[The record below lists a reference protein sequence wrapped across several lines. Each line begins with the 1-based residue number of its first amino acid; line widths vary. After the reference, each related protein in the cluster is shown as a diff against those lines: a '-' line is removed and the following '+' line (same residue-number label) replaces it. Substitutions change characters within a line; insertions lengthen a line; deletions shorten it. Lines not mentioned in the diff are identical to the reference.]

1 MSILKVTTIFTLLLV
16 TMTATGTEVKS
27 VAEMDRFFSRL
38 TPEDKSILM
47 ISPGK
52 TGTYDQNCGFRVSR
66 KEDPPSKEQLKN
78 MQGLFGA
85 ETGSVPD
92 EEDFDFYSLY
102 RDDLTGD
109 STPEYILVNRCG
121 GSAMTDTLIDIFT
134 ESADKIKGIGFDD
147 LYRKTF
153 KRDPTDLPM
162 HTCKPLIKGGCLCFE
177 DRSSEARLCLAPS
190 RGKSIKKQVISKKQR
205 RN

>member
-1 MSILKVTTIFTLLLV
+1 MSILKLSPFLAFLLITTA
-16 TMTATGTEVKS
+16 ATGAEVKT
-27 VAEMDRFFSRL
+27 VADMDRFFSRL
-38 TPEDKSILM
+38 TPEDKSTLM

-52 TGTYDQNCGFRVSR
+52 TGEYDENCGFRVSR

-85 ETGSVPD
+85 EFGSAPN
-92 EEDFDFYSLY
+92 EEAFDFYTLY

-109 STPEYILVNRCG
+109 STPEFILVNRCG
-121 GSAMTDTLIDIFT
+121 GSAMTDTLVDVFT

-162 HTCKPLIKGGCLCFE
+162 HTCKPLIKDGCLCFE
-177 DRSSEARLCLAPS
+177 ERSLEVRLCLAPS
-190 RGKSIKKQVISKKQR
+190 KGKSIKKQVILKKPR
-205 RN
+205 KK

>member
-1 MSILKVTTIFTLLLV
+1 MRILKVLPFFAFLLITTE
-16 TMTATGTEVKS
+16 ATGTEVKS

-38 TPEDKSILM
+38 TPEDKSTLM
-47 ISPGK
+47 ISPGR

-66 KEDPPSKEQLKN
+66 KEDPQSKVQLKN

-85 ETGSVPD
+85 ETGSVPE
-92 EEDFDFYSLY
+92 EEDFDFYTLY

-121 GSAMTDTLIDIFT
+121 GSAMTDTLVDIFT

-162 HTCKPLIKGGCLCFE
+162 NTCKPLIKGGCLCFE
-177 DRSSEARLCLAPS
+177 DRSSEVRLCLAPS

>member
-1 MSILKVTTIFTLLLV
+1 MRILKVSPFFALLLI

-38 TPEDKSILM
+38 TPEDKTTLM

-52 TGTYDQNCGFRVSR
+52 IGAYDENCGFRVSR
-66 KEDPPSKEQLKN
+66 KEDPQSKEQLKN

-109 STPEYILVNRCG
+109 ITPEYILVNRCG
-121 GSAMTDTLIDIFT
+121 GSAMTDTLVDVFT

-177 DRSSEARLCLAPS
+177 DRSSEVRLCLAPS
-190 RGKSIKKQVISKKQR
+190 KGKSIKKQVISKKPR
-205 RN
+205 KK

>member
-1 MSILKVTTIFTLLLV
+1 MGILNVTTIFTLLLV

-109 STPEYILVNRCG
+109 ITPEYILVSRCG
-121 GSAMTDTLIDIFT
+121 GSAMTDTLVDIFT

-177 DRSSEARLCLAPS
+177 DRSSEVRLCLVES